1 MKVQTNG
8 FDADSEGSGSDCEL
22 MAKTSNM
29 IEERSANSSKCK
41 NFELKIYREIALN
54 FILTT
59 ILNSI

>member
-8 FDADSEGSGSDCEL
+8 FDADSEGSDSEL

-41 NFELKIYREIALN
+41 QF
-54 FILTT
+54 
-59 ILNSI
+59 